1 MKTKAF
7 LKPGLLVALVA
18 AFTCTTAARA
28 ATYTWANSN
37 VAGTPAAT
45 LNWLNATQGTW
56 TGGTPVSNNANTIQF
71 FQDASTALTNNGS
84 TGNTQT
90 SNIDNGGA
98 AFELGTLT
106 LSGRASATT
115 GANLTMTI
123 SGNALNFSAAT
134 GTINLNGI
142 NNTRVLTYNLN
153 SAIQLGTLSSASALT
168 ITGAGTGTFNIGGNI
183 SELQAGGGSI
193 VKSGTSTVTLS
204 GTNTYTGNT
213 TLSGGTLSVGV
224 AANLGAAG
232 ANLVFNGGTL
242 QITGTTLTNFSGIGH
257 TVSFTSGQTVGLDIN
272 NAANTFTADQNLNQ
286 GTGGLTKSGA
296 GTLTL
301 NGTNTYTGN
310 TTLSAGALNINSA
323 TAIGS
328 GTLVIGASGTSIDNT
343 SGSPVILSNNN
354 NINMLLGNM
363 VYNGSGGSSLSFGNG
378 VLTMNAASRTLTVT
392 NGTMTIGS
400 IAAGDGTYVFNA
412 AGAGTLVINNAA
424 DASFTG
430 GFSAG
435 GGVTVKVGDKA
446 ALGNG
451 TFTATNVYLQAFQP
465 LNGAMTMSNTVLP
478 NQFTVSGNN
487 SIELAGIVTG
497 GTAGNR
503 TITSSITGGT
513 LTLNNVDINTE
524 VGTVRGMTIAG
535 TGNTTIKGTIANG
548 AGTTTANTFTV
559 TNTAT
564 TTLSG
569 TNTYTGNT
577 TVSAGTLIAAKQASL
592 YNSTNAS
599 WTPTKITVASGATLA
614 LGVGDSASGYFDAA
628 AVDTFR
634 DGTHMGNSTTTTGF
648 KSSAILGFDTTNAGG
663 SFTYN
668 SNITN
673 FGTSLTNGVA
683 KLGTGTL
690 VLGGTNTYTGN
701 TTVSAGTLLINTPAT
716 AGNSG
721 TGSGSVSAA
730 AGTLGGTGILRPG
743 STNAITVNSGA
754 FLAPGDSTT
763 GNGIGTLVLDSGGT
777 TATHLLTM
785 NSGAKMSFQLG
796 SGLTNDKLNFWNYA
810 GSADLVLN
818 SNEIDITMLA
828 GSTTGLYHLF
838 NFYSDS
844 GSTAMA
850 SGISSG
856 LSVNFLDG
864 ASGTLQYNT
873 NSIDL
878 NITAVPEPATWAL
891 LAFSLTTIVV
901 LRRRRNAPL
910 FPKIRLYSPCYF
922 LERETG
928 RNHSAEANLPQ
939 NNSMKTAA
947 SPLAFVAICAA
958 FAITTATHGA
968 TYTWANSNVAGT
980 PSPTLNW
987 LNATQGTWT
996 GGPPVSNN
1004 ANTIQ
1009 FFQDASTALTN
1020 NGSTGNTQTSI
1031 IDNGG
1036 SAFQLGTLT
1045 LNGKA
1050 SATTGANL
1058 TMTISGDALN
1068 FSAATGTINLNGINN
1083 TRVLTYNLNSA
1094 IQLGTA
1100 SSADALTITG
1110 NGTGTFNIG
1119 GNISEL
1125 QSAGGSIVKS
1135 GTSTVTLSG
1144 TNTYKGSTTL
1154 SAGTL
1159 SVGVAANLGAAAA
1172 NLVFN
1177 GGTLQITGTTLTNFS
1192 GIGHTV
1198 SFTSGQTVGLDINN
1212 AANTFTADQ
1221 NLNQGTGGLTKS
1233 GAGTLT
1239 LNGTNTYTGN
1249 TTLSAGALNIN
1260 SATAIGSGTL
1270 VIGASGTS
1278 IDNTSGSPVILSNN
1292 NNINM
1297 LLGNMVYNGS
1307 GGSSLSFGNGVLT
1320 MNAASRTLT
1329 VTNGT
1334 MTIGSIAAGDG
1345 TYVFNAAGAGTL
1357 VINNAADASFT
1368 GGFSAG
1374 GGVTVKVGDKA
1385 ALGNGTFTATNVYL
1399 QAFQPLNGAMTMSNT
1414 VLPNQFTVSGNNS
1427 IELAGIV
1434 TGGTAGNRTITSSIT
1449 GGTLTLNNVDINTE
1463 VGTVRGMTIAGT
1475 GNTTIKGTIANGA
1488 GTTTANTFT
1497 VTNTATTTLSGT
1509 NTYTGNTT
1517 VSAGTLIAA
1526 KQASLYNST
1535 NASWTPTKITVASGA
1550 TLALGV
1556 GDSASGYFDAAAVD
1570 TFRDG
1575 THMGNSTTTTG
1586 FKSSAILGFDTT
1598 NAGGSFTYN
1607 SNITNFG
1614 TSLTNGVAKLGTGTL
1629 VLGGTN
1635 TYTGNTTVSA
1645 GTLIVAKQ
1653 ASLYNSTN
1661 ASWTPTKITVASGA
1675 TLALGVGDSASGYF
1689 DAAAVDTFRDGTH
1702 MGNSTTTTGFK
1713 SSAILGF
1720 DTTNAGGSFTYN
1732 SNITNLG
1739 TSLTNGV
1746 AKLGTGMLVFGGNN
1760 TYTGATTVSAG
1771 TLAASATGGNQ
1782 SLGGTSGITVSTGGT
1797 LLLSQ
1802 SNQINNSATMGLAGG
1817 TIKFG
1822 SAVSEGSSSAFG
1834 VGALTLTAN
1843 STLDFNSLAGTIT
1856 FSSFTPGA
1864 FTLAITNWTNGSSH
1878 LIFNQDES
1886 GALSSFTLNGGTAFQ
1901 TSLGGGFY
1909 EIGITAVPEPGTIAA
1924 GLALIGLVAWRERK
1938 RLASLLRANRHTETI
1953 M

>member
-310 TTLSAGALNINSA
+310 TTLSGGALNINSA

-343 SGSPVILSNNN
+343 SGSPVVLSNNN
-354 NINMLLGNM
+354 INLLLGNM
-363 VYNGSGGSSLSFGNG
+363 LYNGTGGSSLSFGNG

-400 IAAGDGTYVFNA
+400 IAAGNGTYVFNA
-412 AGAGTLVINNAA
+412 AGAGALVINNAA

-430 GFSAG
+430 GFGAG
-435 GGVTVKVGDKA
+435 GGVTVRVGDKA

-451 TFTATNVYLQAFQP
+451 TFTATNVTLQAFQP

-487 SIELAGIVTG
+487 SIELAGIVTTG

-673 FGTSLTNGVA
+673 
-683 KLGTGTL
+683 
-690 VLGGTNTYTGN
+690 
-701 TTVSAGTLLINTPAT
+701 
-716 AGNSG
+716 
-721 TGSGSVSAA
+721 
-730 AGTLGGTGILRPG
+730 
-743 STNAITVNSGA
+743 
-754 FLAPGDSTT
+754 
-763 GNGIGTLVLDSGGT
+763 
-777 TATHLLTM
+777 
-785 NSGAKMSFQLG
+785 
-796 SGLTNDKLNFWNYA
+796 
-810 GSADLVLN
+810 
-818 SNEIDITMLA
+818 
-828 GSTTGLYHLF
+828 
-838 NFYSDS
+838 
-844 GSTAMA
+844 
-850 SGISSG
+850 
-856 LSVNFLDG
+856 
-864 ASGTLQYNT
+864 
-873 NSIDL
+873 
-878 NITAVPEPATWAL
+878 
-891 LAFSLTTIVV
+891 
-901 LRRRRNAPL
+901 
-910 FPKIRLYSPCYF
+910 
-922 LERETG
+922 
-928 RNHSAEANLPQ
+928 
-939 NNSMKTAA
+939 
-947 SPLAFVAICAA
+947 
-958 FAITTATHGA
+958 
-968 TYTWANSNVAGT
+968 
-980 PSPTLNW
+980 
-987 LNATQGTWT
+987 
-996 GGPPVSNN
+996 
-1004 ANTIQ
+1004 
-1009 FFQDASTALTN
+1009 
-1020 NGSTGNTQTSI
+1020 
-1031 IDNGG
+1031 
-1036 SAFQLGTLT
+1036 
-1045 LNGKA
+1045 
-1050 SATTGANL
+1050 
-1058 TMTISGDALN
+1058 
-1068 FSAATGTINLNGINN
+1068 
-1083 TRVLTYNLNSA
+1083 
-1094 IQLGTA
+1094 
-1100 SSADALTITG
+1100 
-1110 NGTGTFNIG
+1110 
-1119 GNISEL
+1119 
-1125 QSAGGSIVKS
+1125 
-1135 GTSTVTLSG
+1135 
-1144 TNTYKGSTTL
+1144 
-1154 SAGTL
+1154 
-1159 SVGVAANLGAAAA
+1159 
-1172 NLVFN
+1172 
-1177 GGTLQITGTTLTNFS
+1177 
-1192 GIGHTV
+1192 
-1198 SFTSGQTVGLDINN
+1198 
-1212 AANTFTADQ
+1212 
-1221 NLNQGTGGLTKS
+1221 
-1233 GAGTLT
+1233 
-1239 LNGTNTYTGN
+1239 
-1249 TTLSAGALNIN
+1249 
-1260 SATAIGSGTL
+1260 
-1270 VIGASGTS
+1270 
-1278 IDNTSGSPVILSNN
+1278 
-1292 NNINM
+1292 
-1297 LLGNMVYNGS
+1297 
-1307 GGSSLSFGNGVLT
+1307 
-1320 MNAASRTLT
+1320 
-1329 VTNGT
+1329 
-1334 MTIGSIAAGDG
+1334 
-1345 TYVFNAAGAGTL
+1345 
-1357 VINNAADASFT
+1357 
-1368 GGFSAG
+1368 
-1374 GGVTVKVGDKA
+1374 
-1385 ALGNGTFTATNVYL
+1385 
-1399 QAFQPLNGAMTMSNT
+1399 
-1414 VLPNQFTVSGNNS
+1414 
-1427 IELAGIV
+1427 
-1434 TGGTAGNRTITSSIT
+1434 
-1449 GGTLTLNNVDINTE
+1449 
-1463 VGTVRGMTIAGT
+1463 
-1475 GNTTIKGTIANGA
+1475 
-1488 GTTTANTFT
+1488 
-1497 VTNTATTTLSGT
+1497 
-1509 NTYTGNTT
+1509 
-1517 VSAGTLIAA
+1517 
-1526 KQASLYNST
+1526 
-1535 NASWTPTKITVASGA
+1535 
-1550 TLALGV
+1550 
-1556 GDSASGYFDAAAVD
+1556 
-1570 TFRDG
+1570 
-1575 THMGNSTTTTG
+1575 
-1586 FKSSAILGFDTT
+1586 
-1598 NAGGSFTYN
+1598 
-1607 SNITNFG
+1607 
-1614 TSLTNGVAKLGTGTL
+1614 
-1629 VLGGTN
+1629 
-1635 TYTGNTTVSA
+1635 
-1645 GTLIVAKQ
+1645 
-1653 ASLYNSTN
+1653 
-1661 ASWTPTKITVASGA
+1661 
-1675 TLALGVGDSASGYF
+1675 
-1689 DAAAVDTFRDGTH
+1689 
-1702 MGNSTTTTGFK
+1702 
-1713 SSAILGF
+1713 
-1720 DTTNAGGSFTYN
+1720 
-1732 SNITNLG
+1732 LG

-1822 SAVSEGSSSAFG
+1822 STVSEGSSSAVG

-1924 GLALIGLVAWRERK
+1924 GLALVGLVAWRERK